1 LTLLRQTISRREL
14 RAMEQKAKARFKQT
28 LVIKYQMLKAGL
40 AEALRK
46 GLMGRTLGALLV
58 QQRH

>member
-1 LTLLRQTISRREL
+1 
-14 RAMEQKAKARFKQT
+14 MEQKAKARFKQT